1 MVLSGSQK
9 LKASILGQ
17 NQNVH
22 KDIAASSSA
31 LEKWHPILASL
42 SFWKLPALL
51 GLWLCHPNLC
61 FDGHT
66 QYLILGWKSALN
78 FLRTPEKHEAVGVFV
93 SPSAT
98 FNPEGNIFRT
108 VRT

>member
-1 MVLSGSQK
+1 MSTRLQLPPV
-9 LKASILGQ
+9 
-17 NQNVH
+17 
-22 KDIAASSSA
+22 A
-31 LEKWHPILASL
+31 LEKWHPVLASL

-51 GLWLCHPNLC
+51 ALWLSHPNLC

-66 QYLILGWKSALN
+66 QYLILGWKSALS
-78 FLRTPEKHEAVGVFV
+78 FLRTPEKHEAVGAFV

-98 FNPEGNIFRT
+98 FNSEGNIFRA